1 MVDFG
6 DGHAL
11 TYSNVSS
18 IENGVKHVYKAVG
31 IYRVTATGENR
42 LGSESVVLYLHVT
55 CESVSLTVGS
65 PSHGL
70 QPPYF
75 MFGLR
80 PLTCECSFSLTDSF
94 LKSV

>member
-31 IYRVTATGENR
+31 IYRVTATGENS

-55 CESVSLTVGS
+55 CESVLHCGFT
-65 PSHGL
+65 SHGL
-70 QPPYF
+70 Q
-75 MFGLR
+75 
-80 PLTCECSFSLTDSF
+80 PLTCECSFIPYRTLPYV
-94 LKSV
+94 SVARNLQTYE